1 MVTSSLSLKR
11 WIAVTLTLA
20 LLLGGIVL
28 GLAVVE
34 IGLRIAGIEHKTFYT
49 FDQHRGWAGR
59 PYASGWVRDE
69 GEAYVQY
76 NSEGFHDREHSQ
88 VKPQNTL
95 RIALLGDSFTE
106 ARQVPQAQAIAA
118 AIERELKNCPTL
130 ADRDVEVMNFGVN
143 GYGTDQEL
151 ITLREKVWNYSPDLV
166 LLNFYPGNDVI
177 NNSRTLSEKMVS
189 NTAMDNSAL
198 MKPYFVNQEG
208 DWVVDDSFV
217 NMDIY
222 RSQKSWWH
230 QAYLQVQ
237 DRLRILQLLKQV
249 KYALPL
255 PHRELLTGN
264 REQGQDEPTQQ
275 GKQDAQLATK
285 PATLSP
291 FTDPEWQNFLKQTE
305 WLIYNTATDPEW
317 QEAWQLT
324 EGLIHLIHNETI
336 AKKANF
342 AVVTLTTAL
351 QVNPDPTVR
360 HHQEVSGVT
369 DWFYPEKRITALG
382 EREGFTTID
391 LGQSFQAYAEQ
402 NNVCLH
408 GFDNTFRCDG
418 HWNAL
423 GHQLAGEI
431 VAKTLCQKGLIK

>member
-1 MVTSSLSLKR
+1 MTTSSLSLKR
-11 WIAVTLTLA
+11 WVTVTLTLA

-34 IGLRIAGIEHKTFYT
+34 IGLRIAGIEYKTFYT
-49 FDQHRGWAGR
+49 VEEHRGWAGR
-59 PYASGWVRDE
+59 PHTAGWVRNE

-76 NSEGFHDREHSQ
+76 NSEGFHDREHPQ
-88 VKPQNTL
+88 VKPNNTL

-106 ARQVPQAQAIAA
+106 AVQVLQAQGIAA
-118 AIERELKNCPTL
+118 VIERELKNCPTL
-130 ADRDVEVMNFGVN
+130 AGRDVEVMNFGVN

-151 ITLREKVWNYSPDLV
+151 LTLREKVWNYSPDLV

-177 NNSRTLSEKMVS
+177 NNSRTLTEKMVS
-189 NTAMDNSAL
+189 KTAMDNSAL
-198 MKPYFVNQEG
+198 MKPYFVERDG

-230 QAYLQVQ
+230 QTYLKLQ
-237 DRLRILQLLKQV
+237 DNLRILQLLKQA
-249 KYALPL
+249 KYVLPL
-255 PHRELLTGN
+255 PH
-264 REQGQDEPTQQ
+264 QDNK
-275 GKQDAQLATK
+275 KQDPQLATK
-285 PATLSP
+285 PVTLSP

-305 WLIYNTATDPEW
+305 RLVYNTATEPEW
-317 QEAWQLT
+317 LEAWQLT
-324 EGLIHLIHNETI
+324 EELISLIHHEAIT
-336 AKKANF
+336 KKANF

-351 QVNPDPTVR
+351 QVNPDPNVR
-360 HHQEVSGVT
+360 HAQEVSGLT
-369 DWFYPEKRITALG
+369 DWFYPEKRITTLG
-382 EREGFTTID
+382 EREDFSVIN
-391 LGQSFQAYAEQ
+391 LAQSFQTYAEE

-408 GFDNTFRCDG
+408 GFDNTFPCDG

-431 VAKTLCQKGLIK
+431 VAKTLCKQGLANNY

>member
-1 MVTSSLSLKR
+1 VVTSSLSLKR
-11 WIAVTLTLA
+11 WVTVTLALA

-34 IGLRIAGIEHKTFYT
+34 IGLRIASIEYKTFYT
-49 FDQHRGWAGR
+49 VEQHRGWAGR
-59 PYASGWVRDE
+59 PYAAGWVRNE

-76 NSEGFHDREHSQ
+76 NSQGFHDREHPK
-88 VKPQNTL
+88 VKPANTL

-106 ARQVPQAQAIAA
+106 AVQVPQPQGIAA
-118 AIERELKNCPTL
+118 VIERELKNCPTL
-130 ADRDVEVMNFGVN
+130 AGRDVEVMNFGVN

-151 ITLREKVWNYSPDLV
+151 ITLRKKVWNYTPDLV

-177 NNSRTLSEKMVS
+177 NNSQNLTQKMVS
-189 NTAMDNSAL
+189 QTAMDNSAL
-198 MKPYFVNQEG
+198 MKPYFVDRDG

-230 QAYLQVQ
+230 QTYLQLQ
-237 DRLRILQLLKQV
+237 DRLRILQVLKQL

-255 PHRELLTGN
+255 PR
-264 REQGQDEPTQQ
+264 QDNE
-275 GKQDAQLATK
+275 KQDPQLATK
-285 PATLSP
+285 PAKLSP
-291 FTDPEWQNFLKQTE
+291 LTDHEWQNVWKQTE
-305 WLIYNTATDPEW
+305 WLAYNTATDPEW
-317 QEAWQLT
+317 QHAWQLT
-324 EGLIHLIHNETI
+324 QGLIHLMHDETI

-342 AVVTLTTAL
+342 TVVTLTTAL
-351 QVNPDPTVR
+351 QVNPNSTVR
-360 HHQEVSGVT
+360 RDQEVAGVT

-382 EREGFTTID
+382 EQEGFTTIS
-391 LGQSFQAYAEQ
+391 LGQPFQAYAEQ

-431 VAKTLCQKGLIK
+431 VAKTLCEKGLTKIITNS

>member
-1 MVTSSLSLKR
+1 MTTSSLSLKR
-11 WIAVTLTLA
+11 WVTVTLTLG

-34 IGLRIAGIEHKTFYT
+34 IGLRLAGIEYRTFYT
-49 FDQHRGWAGR
+49 VEEQRGWAGR
-59 PYASGWVRDE
+59 PYTAGWVRDE
-69 GEAYVQY
+69 GEAYIQY
-76 NSEGFHDREHSQ
+76 NSEGFHDQEHPQ
-88 VKPQNTL
+88 VKPENTF

-106 ARQVPQAQAIAA
+106 AVQVPQAQGIAA
-118 AIERELKNCPTL
+118 VIERELKNCSTL
-130 ADRDVEVMNFGVN
+130 AGRDVEVMNFGVN

-151 ITLREKVWNYSPDLV
+151 LTLREKVWNYSPDLV

-177 NNSRTLSEKMVS
+177 NNSRTLTQKMVS
-189 NTAMDNSAL
+189 MTAMDDSAL
-198 MKPYFVNQEG
+198 MKPYFVEKDG
-208 DWVVDDSFV
+208 DWVVDDTFV

-230 QAYLQVQ
+230 QAYLKVQ
-237 DRLRILQLLKQV
+237 DHLRILQVLKQA

-255 PHRELLTGN
+255 PH
-264 REQGQDEPTQQ
+264 QDHKKPDSQI
-275 GKQDAQLATK
+275 ATK

-305 WLIYNTATDPEW
+305 WLAYNTATDPEW
-317 QEAWQLT
+317 QQAWQLT
-324 EGLIHLIHNETI
+324 EGLIRSIHHETI
-336 AKKANF
+336 TKKANF
-342 AVVTLTTAL
+342 AVVTLTTPL

-369 DWFYPEKRITALG
+369 DWFYPEKRIAALG
-382 EREGFTTID
+382 EREGFTTIN

-408 GFDNTFRCDG
+408 GFDNTFRCNG
-418 HWNAL
+418 HWNAS

-431 VAKTLCQKGLIK
+431 VAKTLCKQGLNNS

>member
-1 MVTSSLSLKR
+1 MTTSLKGWVKVTLSLG
-11 WIAVTLTLA
+11 
-20 LLLGGIVL
+20 LLLGGIFF

-34 IGLRIAGIEHKTFYT
+34 IGLRIAGIEFNTFYT
-49 FDQHRGWAGR
+49 VDQHRGWAGR
-59 PYASGWVRDE
+59 PDAAGWVRDE

-76 NSEGFHDREHSQ
+76 NSEGFHDREHPQ
-88 VKPQNTL
+88 VKPENTF

-106 ARQVPQAQAIAA
+106 AVQVPQAQGIAA
-118 AIERELKNCPTL
+118 VIERELKDCPTL
-130 ADRDVEVMNFGVN
+130 AGRDVEVMNFGVN
-143 GYGTDQEL
+143 GYGTDQQL
-151 ITLREKVWNYSPDLV
+151 ISLQQKVWNYSPDLV
-166 LLNFYPGNDVI
+166 LLNFYTGNDVI
-177 NNSRTLSEKMVS
+177 NNSRTLTEKMVS

-198 MKPYFVNQEG
+198 MKPYFIDQEG

-230 QAYLQVQ
+230 QAYLQIQ
-237 DRLRILQLLKQV
+237 DHLRILQVLKQL

-255 PHRELLTGN
+255 PR
-264 REQGQDEPTQQ
+264 QDNE
-275 GKQDAQLATK
+275 KQDPQLATK
-285 PATLSP
+285 PAKLSP
-291 FTDPEWQNFLKQTE
+291 LTDHEWQNVWKQTE
-305 WLIYNTATDPEW
+305 WLVYNTATDPEW
-317 QEAWQLT
+317 QKAWQLT
-324 EGLIHLIHNETI
+324 EGLIRLIHDEAI

-351 QVNPDPTVR
+351 QVNPDPNVR
-360 HHQEVSGVT
+360 HAQEVSGLT

-382 EREGFTTID
+382 EQEGFTTIN
-391 LGQSFQAYAEQ
+391 LGQPFQAYAEE

-408 GFDNTFRCDG
+408 GFDNTFPCDG

-431 VAKTLCQKGLIK
+431 VAKTLCQQGLTKIITNS